1 MASYIFLRF
10 LDFINSPPRIDC
22 FTLELRKAPKGGKL
36 HPVDDR
42 INRIIAMVRARV
54 EHPFRVI
61 KRKRCVGP
69 VVSTWGDFG
78 HAALQLSLQ
87 EFGDGAPK

>member
-1 MASYIFLRF
+1 MEHQIEHRMEVPSRWGVSRIEV
-10 LDFINSPPRIDC
+10 LDGPTGRRRWPDEVNERSNAI
-22 FTLELRKAPKGGKL
+22 G
-36 HPVDDR
+36 
-42 INRIIAMVRARV
+42 
-54 EHPFRVI
+54 
-61 KRKRCVGP
+61 RKRCVSP